1 MTDQGDVSTD
11 FYCRRRA
18 RIHTSWTDENP
29 GRRFATCMNSRK
41 NGCSFWKWNDDPMCQ
56 RSKMII
62 PGLLRRINANE
73 AEIKKLKKI
82 QKKEKCRMVVL
93 VVILCMIL
101 CWNAFHG
108 KLKVG
113 D

>member
-1 MTDQGDVSTD
+1 
-11 FYCRRRA
+11 
-18 RIHTSWTDENP
+18 
-29 GRRFATCMNSRK
+29 
-41 NGCSFWKWNDDPMCQ
+41 MCQ

-93 VVILCMIL
+93 VVILC
-101 CWNAFHG
+101 WNVFHG